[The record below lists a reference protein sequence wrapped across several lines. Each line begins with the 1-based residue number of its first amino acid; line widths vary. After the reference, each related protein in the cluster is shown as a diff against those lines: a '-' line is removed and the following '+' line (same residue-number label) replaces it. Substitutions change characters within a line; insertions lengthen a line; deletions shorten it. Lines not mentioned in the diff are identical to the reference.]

1 MKNAQVALWN
11 SKPSQNPQAPIL
23 YGSVRIPS
31 QLVMELAQLV
41 QYQQGHKVDER
52 TGEQYFDLRLSIWRG
67 TGENNGPVLRGEFK
81 SPAEQA
87 AYEQQKAAQQAAGG
101 GWGGQPQAQPQAF
114 GQPAAAPAGVP
125 QHQQPAGYP
134 PAGVPPA
141 GMPPAGAPP
150 AGVPPMVAPMAQP
163 APAAA
168 PPAWGGGGWGG

>member
-1 MKNAQVALWN
+1 MKGAQVALWN

-52 TGEQYFDLRLSIWRG
+52 TGEQYFDLRVSVWRG

-101 GWGGQPQAQPQAF
+101 WGGQPQPQPQAF
-114 GQPAAAPAGVP
+114 GQPAAVAPAAMP
-125 QHQQPAGYP
+125 QHQQPAGY
-134 PAGVPPA
+134 PPA

-150 AGVPPMVAPMAQP
+150 AGVPPMAAPMAPPMAAP

>member
-101 GWGGQPQAQPQAF
+101 GWGGQPQAF
-114 GQPAAAPAGVP
+114 GQPAAAPAPAP